1 MASRMKKGGAF
12 AAAAIALVGGFEGL
26 RNYAYRD
33 PVGIPTICFGE
44 TRGVH
49 MGDYKT
55 TAACKAM
62 LGDRLAGFEIDMRRC
77 LKDPDGVPDKAYMA
91 ALSLTYNIGPGN
103 FCGSTVRKRFD
114 AGNIKGACDAF
125 LSWNKARVAGVLV
138 PLPGLTKRRQ
148 KERALCLEGAG

>member
-12 AAAAIALVGGFEGL
+12 AAAAIALVGGLEGL

-33 PVGIPTICFGE
+33 PVGIPTVCFGE

-55 TAACKAM
+55 TAECRAM
-62 LGDRLAGFEIDMRRC
+62 LGDRLAEFEAGMRKC
-77 LKDPDGVPDKAYMA
+77 LKAPDAIPDGPYMA
-91 ALSLTYNIGPGN
+91 SLSLTYNIGTGN
-103 FCGSTVRKRFD
+103 FCGSTVRKRLD
-114 AGNIKGACDAF
+114 AADIRGACDAF

-148 KERALCLEGAG
+148 AERALCLEGAR